1 MKYSQIIYWNQ
12 FSGLTERFTAR
23 DMKNAKEIQVYG
35 HVYSTE
41 PIIEDIL
48 LEGEH
53 IFSIHENDDQ
63 QTLYD
68 LLFVPKMRKG
78 RIRMA
83 LRVRLE
89 KRTEDYLDVSVAESL
104 DGDEYVLIG
113 WIKVVKH
120 IDGPINGIDG
130 KAAIIIHDVGT
141 LLGSNAANAALG
153 TMAMAFGSYLLGI
166 KDGDWQ
172 RVGKSYKDMLGKEEP
187 KSEIEKLKAE
197 NVTLK
202 NQLADAKRVQE
213 SVLRER
219 DQKIETLQRDLKRV
233 TRELNKQKDENVRLT
248 KQLKRDKVASETPML
263 PKRNFLKEL
272 KKFFAQHK
280 ACFVG
285 GSDKWQARAKKEFS
299 SASFL
304 KSKTFDES
312 LVQDA
317 EYLVVNTLATGHD
330 IVIRATNIAQSHE
343 TKVLYTSKSNQ
354 ESMAQE
360 LLKQIGI

>member
-23 DMKNAKEIQVYG
+23 DMKNAKEIQIYS
-35 HVYSTE
+35 HVCNTE

-53 IFSIHENDDQ
+53 VFSVHENGAP

-68 LLFVPKMRKG
+68 LLFVPKMHEG
-78 RIRMA
+78 RISKA

-89 KRTEDYLDVSVAESL
+89 KKTDDYLDVSVAESL
-104 DGDEYVLIG
+104 DETEYTLIG

-120 IDGPINGIDG
+120 IDKPINGISG
-130 KAAIIIHDVGT
+130 QAAVIIHDVGT
-141 LLGSNAANAALG
+141 LLGSNAANAGLG
-153 TMAMAFGSYLLGI
+153 TMAMAFGAYILGI
-166 KDGDWQ
+166 KDGDWD
-172 RVGKSYKDMLGKEEP
+172 RVGKSYRDMFGKEEP

-197 NVTLK
+197 NVALK
-202 NQLADAKRVQE
+202 NQLADAKRAQE

-233 TRELNKQKDENVRLT
+233 MRELNKQKDENVRLT
-248 KQLKRDKVASETPML
+248 KQLKRDKIATETPMI
-263 PKRNFLKEL
+263 PKHNYLKDP
-272 KKFFAQHK
+272 KKFFSRHK

-285 GSDKWQARAKKEFS
+285 GSEKWQARAKKEYP

-304 KSKTFDES
+304 EIKTFDES
-312 LVQDA
+312 LVQEA
-317 EYLVVNTLATGHD
+317 EYLVVNTLATRHD
-330 IVIRATNIAQSHE
+330 IVIRATNIAQNHG
-343 TKVLYTSKSNQ
+343 TKVLYTGKSNQ